1 MMQHSANYRP
11 DVPAKRVSHSIG
23 RTRASAPLPVALLIL
38 SFLAPSELSL
48 FVADLR
54 LPPHRLVLLA
64 LIPWALYKLA
74 TSPHIKIRLFDVAFL
89 AFNAWTMYVYAYH
102 AGASGFIYG
111 GSVALESFGG
121 YIVARVWV
129 RDIETFFAT
138 LKFLLG
144 CIVLAALIA
153 LPDALFRGTF
163 THDLLQSITGF
174 VHPRG
179 TEVRMGL
186 NRAYGTFDHPIHYGA
201 FCAALF
207 ALYWFAEPR
216 AGTRY
221 QRAALFGG
229 ATLLSVSAAPLLC
242 IGLQCMMLIWDS
254 VTRSS
259 KMRLHLTIGAIVMAY
274 LAASF
279 VTSRSPIHV
288 LVTSSTFDPWTAYY
302 RLLIWEHGLNN
313 VWDNVTMGIGL
324 AEWERPQWMV
334 ASTVDAFWL
343 VTAMR
348 TGVPAFLLLCLSIF
362 LIGRAVTKRT
372 SASKDKE
379 LQRLALGWMISLIA
393 LCLIGATVHYWNVP
407 HTYFYFV
414 IGLGGWLA
422 DPKRAK
428 KALANVHR
436 RQVPPTYAH
445 AAPLRPAPALRP
457 IPLPSA

>member
-1 MMQHSANYRP
+1 MNQSSVIPASAGRP
-11 DVPAKRVSHSIG
+11 KAASHSLG
-23 RTRASAPLPVALLIL
+23 RTRTQTPLPLAMLIL

-48 FVADLR
+48 FIADLR
-54 LPPHRLVLLA
+54 LPPHRLVLLV
-64 LIPWALYKLA
+64 LIPLALYKLA
-74 TSPHIKIRLFDVAFL
+74 TSRHIKTRVFDAAFL
-89 AFNAWTMYVYAYH
+89 AFNAWSMYVYAYH
-102 AGASGFIYG
+102 AGTSGFIYG

-138 LKFLLG
+138 LKFLLA
-144 CIVLAALIA
+144 CIAVAALIA
-153 LPDALFRGTF
+153 LPDSLFRGTY
-163 THDLLQSITGF
+163 THDFLQSITGF

-216 AGTRY
+216 ASTRY
-221 QRAALFGG
+221 KRAAFFGG

-242 IGLQCMMLIWDS
+242 IGLQCVMLAWDRL
-254 VTRSS
+254 TRSTH
-259 KMRLHLTIGAIVMAY
+259 MRVHLTMGAMVMAY
-274 LAASF
+274 IAASF
-279 VTSRSPIHV
+279 VTSRAPIQI
-288 LVTSSTFDPWTAYY
+288 LVTSTTFDPWTAYY

-324 AEWERPQWMV
+324 AEWERPRWMV
-334 ASTVDAFWL
+334 ASTIDSFWL

-348 TGVPAFLLLCLSIF
+348 TGVPAFLLLCLSIL
-362 LIGRAVTKRT
+362 LIGRAVTKQ
-372 SASKDKE
+372 SAASKDKE
-379 LQRLALGWMISLIA
+379 LQRLSLGWMISVIA

-407 HTYFYFV
+407 HTHFFFI

-422 DPKRAK
+422 DPLRVKRAK
-428 KALANVHR
+428 ARLAR
-436 RQVPPTYAH
+436 RQLP
-445 AAPLRPAPALRP
+445 PAPAYALPMRPVLRP
-457 IPLPSA
+457 LPIAS

>member
-1 MMQHSANYRP
+1 
-11 DVPAKRVSHSIG
+11 
-23 RTRASAPLPVALLIL
+23 
-38 SFLAPSELSL
+38 
-48 FVADLR
+48 
-54 LPPHRLVLLA
+54 
-64 LIPWALYKLA
+64 
-74 TSPHIKIRLFDVAFL
+74 
-89 AFNAWTMYVYAYH
+89 
-102 AGASGFIYG
+102 
-111 GSVALESFGG
+111 
-121 YIVARVWV
+121 
-129 RDIETFFAT
+129 
-138 LKFLLG
+138 
-144 CIVLAALIA
+144 
-153 LPDALFRGTF
+153 
-163 THDLLQSITGF
+163 
-174 VHPRG
+174 
-179 TEVRMGL
+179 
-186 NRAYGTFDHPIHYGA
+186 
-201 FCAALF
+201 
-207 ALYWFAEPR
+207 
-216 AGTRY
+216 
-221 QRAALFGG
+221 
-229 ATLLSVSAAPLLC
+229 
-242 IGLQCMMLIWDS
+242 MMLIWDS

-436 RQVPPTYAH
+436 RQVPPAYAH